1 LISEFI
7 QVETGG
13 RHDGLVEVP
22 LLSEFN
28 DMWSILSVSILARSS
43 SILFSHSNNL
53 TGSPAVDIVNL
64 DPSADVAVEVMH
76 CKKFVMGDLSS
87 CTQLQNEKV

>member
-1 LISEFI
+1 MISEFTH
-7 QVETGG
+7 VETGG

-28 DMWSILSVSILARSS
+28 DMWSIFSMSILAKSS

-64 DPSADVAVEVMH
+64 DPSADVPVQVMH

-87 CTQLQNEKV
+87 CTQLHNIQV